1 MPLSETPSRAR
12 KPARVKR
19 GPDILAAVVAGASF
33 DDIAKAEGL
42 PPKRVEKLLRDE
54 LQRRWVAPARDYA
67 RLQIAR
73 LGAMSAK
80 LATKAEKGDLP
91 TIDRMLRILDRLDRY
106 HGFSKLTPATNADDY
121 AGAHERLMAKIN
133 GAAARLLSPPSE
145 ES

>member
-1 MPLSETPSRAR
+1 MPLSETPSRVR
-12 KPARVKR
+12 KPARAKR
-19 GPDILAAVVAGASF
+19 GPDILAALVAGASV

-73 LGAMSAK
+73 LEAMSAR
-80 LATKAEKGDLP
+80 LSTKAEKGDLP

-106 HGFSKLTPATNADDY
+106 HGFSKLTTATTDDH
-121 AGAHERLMAKIN
+121 AGARERLIAKIN
-133 GAAARLLSPPSE
+133 AAAARQLGPPRE
-145 ES
+145 EP